1 MSKLVID
8 VDKALNGI
16 WKAVTEMGESYV
28 YEPPVEGTGCVYTAP
43 NGTGSCIVGKVFVKL
58 GLKMTLGNGG
68 KIEGGINSAIDKFR
82 RENPDVVITSGAH
95 IVLAT
100 AQRLQDS
107 RHPWGI
113 AAAGASAA
121 AGALYAQGIE

>member
-1 MSKLVID
+1 MSKLVINA
-8 VDKALNGI
+8 DKALNGI
-16 WKAVTEMGESYV
+16 WVAVSEMGESYV
-28 YEPPVEGTGCVYTAP
+28 YEPPAEGGGCVYTAP
-43 NGTGSCIVGKVFVKL
+43 NGTGSCVVGKVFVNL
-58 GLKMTLGNGG
+58 GLTMTRANGD
-68 KIEGGINSAIDKFR
+68 KIEGGINATIDNFR
-82 RENPDVVITSGAH
+82 AANPDVEITPGAH

-121 AGALYAQGIE
+121 ASAVYAQGLE